1 VLVTVPYIAL
11 DREAVP
17 EMVGEARRRVSTFAA
32 DNGANDRLV
41 ADIALAVTE
50 AVANV
55 VMHAYP
61 RGRAGLVR
69 VAADIEDDDLEVVVV
84 DDGLGLR
91 PGPSPGIGAGL
102 AILAETA
109 HEFVVRE
116 REPHGIELW
125 MRFRLSRGGPEGD

>member
-1 VLVTVPYIAL
+1 LLLTIPYIAL

-17 EMVGEARRRVSTFAA
+17 ETVSETRRRISAFAA
-32 DNGANDRLV
+32 ANGANRRLV

-50 AVANV
+50 ALANV

-61 RGRAGLVR
+61 PGRAGLVS
-69 VAADIEDDDLEVVVV
+69 VAADVEDDDLEVVIT
-84 DDGLGLR
+84 DDGLGFR
-91 PGPSPGIGAGL
+91 PGPSPGLGAGL
-102 AILAETA
+102 SIVAETA

-125 MRFRLSRGGPEGD
+125 MSFHLSRDGPEAD

>member
-1 VLVTVPYIAL
+1 VLLTIPYIAL

-17 EMVGEARRRVSTFAA
+17 ETVSEARRRISAFAA
-32 DNGANDRLV
+32 ENGANDRLV

-50 AVANV
+50 ALANV

-61 RGRAGLVR
+61 PARAGLVS
-69 VAADIEDDDLEVVVV
+69 VAADVEDADLEIVIT
-84 DDGLGLR
+84 DDGLGFR
-91 PGPSPGIGAGL
+91 PGPSPGLGVGL
-102 AILAETA
+102 SIVAETA

-125 MRFRLSRGGPEGD
+125 MRFHLSRDGPEKN